1 MYSSSASSNNKND
14 NKSSL
19 RGKVAVVT
27 GSTQGLGEATLRLF
41 QKRGC
46 SGLVVTGRDE
56 RRGNKLARDLTTS
69 TCKVVFVRADL
80 ASIDDCR
87 RLMRVTDETFGTIDI
102 LVNAA
107 ATTDRGSLWDTT
119 PEDYDRIMNVN
130 TRAPFFLMQDAARI
144 MERQN
149 VGGSIVNIS
158 STASYGSMPMLSAY
172 GMSKGAL
179 NVATKNAAYSLMWSK
194 IRVNA
199 LAIGW
204 MDTPGED
211 DIQRRLHNQSGGGNW
226 KEQGERN
233 QPFGRLLQP
242 DEVARCIAFCA
253 SEESGMMT
261 GCVVDFDQS
270 VFGAGNAPV
279 PPRKDEWAR
288 AKGMTFSFE
297 DAKKQQPPRMA
308 TKPQGGGNATTEAA
322 ASVGTAKTRPRSK
335 SPVSGGLAAARA
347 RAKPSSPSPARR
359 RWPPSSSSPSSLK
372 RTVPRNDDDDD
383 NGKAADSKPE
393 EPPPPSSSDNDADD
407 ESDDDDNDNDDESDD
422 EPYKPVARTT
432 TTTTATTGD
441 EPKESGASTKFDPAE
456 QNYPDEDRPDPTE
469 FLNVT
474 RQRDGDVFRPDEYLP
489 GTEPYGYYSKKE
501 ETKPKQKS
509 LGNPECYGKSRVD
522 DWLGSGKKPKRTWK
536 VKKVTTH

>member
-1 MYSSSASSNNKND
+1 
-14 NKSSL
+14 
-19 RGKVAVVT
+19 
-27 GSTQGLGEATLRLF
+27 
-41 QKRGC
+41 
-46 SGLVVTGRDE
+46 
-56 RRGNKLARDLTTS
+56 
-69 TCKVVFVRADL
+69 
-80 ASIDDCR
+80 
-87 RLMRVTDETFGTIDI
+87 
-102 LVNAA
+102 
-107 ATTDRGSLWDTT
+107 
-119 PEDYDRIMNVN
+119 
-130 TRAPFFLMQDAARI
+130 
-144 MERQN
+144 
-149 VGGSIVNIS
+149 
-158 STASYGSMPMLSAY
+158 
-172 GMSKGAL
+172 
-179 NVATKNAAYSLMWSK
+179 
-194 IRVNA
+194 
-199 LAIGW
+199 
-204 MDTPGED
+204 
-211 DIQRRLHNQSGGGNW
+211 
-226 KEQGERN
+226 
-233 QPFGRLLQP
+233 
-242 DEVARCIAFCA
+242 
-253 SEESGMMT
+253 
-261 GCVVDFDQS
+261 
-270 VFGAGNAPV
+270 
-279 PPRKDEWAR
+279 
-288 AKGMTFSFE
+288 
-297 DAKKQQPPRMA
+297 MA